1 MSKNPI
7 ILTGLG
13 YALCSSF
20 LPTILDGQLCFKL
33 KLNKTADKGK
43 ANELMLLL
51 DYNQHHSIPSVAAKQ
66 KLTDPASWLQ
76 ALGVVTTGMNM
87 ETSVRSMQGT
97 AAKIH
102 IDTLVPH
109 VGFGGGRY
117 KITNA
122 KRMTAKPD
130 FLDISFGDKGCESKM
145 YEDCRTEKLIE
156 KCACVP
162 YELSQKQV
170 Q

>member
-1 MSKNPI
+1 M
-7 ILTGLG
+7 
-13 YALCSSF
+13 
-20 LPTILDGQLCFKL
+20 LDGQLCFKL

-51 DYNQHHSIPSVAAKQ
+51 DYNEHHSIPSMATKQ
-66 KLTDPASWLQ
+66 KLPDQLSASWLQ
-76 ALGVVTTGMNM
+76 AFGIVSTGMNM
-87 ETSVRSMQGT
+87 GTSVRSIQGT

-102 IDTLVPH
+102 IDTLVPY

-130 FLDISFGDKGCESKM
+130 FLDMSFGDKGCESKM

-162 YELSQKQV
+162 YEVSQKQV